1 MEHEKN
7 VDTSETWGT
16 RVSPPPNDAQR
27 ERFGY
32 QPLDYQTT
40 FYEANLGRHAPI
52 NNQTTIG
59 IPGTVPLP
67 FSYLMR
73 ARYSEFDLRFGLLS
87 DDGTEVLPY
96 VLDNFKQ
103 ESPGGW
109 MPGCI
114 NQWDHQGVHYSVSVI
129 VVPNDP
135 QPFDLYAISIKN
147 TASEPEKGKLI
158 VTLDGAPPLKA
169 EDCLFSDRGKPMV
182 IMDPVVPTERI
193 ARPIGCVDPRTT
205 PAAPWEHDAPRTTIW
220 LRHRNGWYGTPIE
233 YVMKVDEGEQLQVFL
248 GYSGVPNIT
257 TPNWD
262 EPYDKMEPDIRDLH
276 TPLPREIIAS
286 VEGDPNPQK
295 LKLERLKHVV
305 QRFVGE
311 DTDGDGY
318 IKISVRATPE
328 SRQPAMLS
336 WIRAYKTDVE
346 LTPDVI
352 EADVDGTI
360 GEYIIDSEHHA
371 GGPGAFLRELKSEA
385 EAQEMIGALL
395 SYEMD
400 VGRDFNDGISGLRD
414 SFGVDLTAFSQRLHY
429 APTLQPG
436 EERQY
441 LLRVPAIDRPEP
453 TPYGNPYHP
462 YDTGESW
469 RVHLEP
475 RFPNNPADYGEDV
488 PPDRNPGEY
497 AIYGPKPRTLWL
509 EQEKSARNIRWEEA
523 LDRVSS
529 YWNGFI
535 ASSTRFITPE
545 PVVEATYRH
554 HLATLVLHQTYLGA
568 KDLPLMMCGPF
579 YYWDHTIRDC
589 AYQNIA
595 MGYAGFLDEHRALVQ
610 TVLTPR
616 EELPRT
622 RWTLGQWGT
631 GDPSRDGIWVTR
643 TRQFDAQGQTLWC
656 ALEYWLLSGDNE
668 WLAQNYRSL
677 TRGADW
683 VIRMREAECQRL
695 NQPERPEYG
704 LLPPSSGEGGGGGH
718 CFYVNAF
725 AYLGLRLLTK
735 AAGALN
741 KAQDASYY
749 AEQAENLKR
758 ALHRSIEMSFVRF
771 NDFSGTIPT
780 NVAIGEAQKEGT
792 FETAFGGILVHP
804 SRVMGPHDPLMD
816 AFFRFREYLGNTTGG
831 LMVWPYIF
839 VDLALGYIHRGEPDR
854 AANLF
859 YAFLANGSTTHD
871 WSEVQSLNV
880 KYTEFTPP
888 KRGIKGG
895 GDSPHSEACSNYI
908 HFLRNLMLLEDEE
921 EILHIAPATPRK
933 WLAQPEPIGVENAPS
948 HFGRVTYHFSA
959 DPNQTTIRGDVQ
971 LCPQRKPR
979 RLLIHVRGPSGK
991 GLRSVKL
998 NGQTWDAF
1006 LKDTIIVD
1014 NPTNNIKLET
1024 EYIPK

>member
-7 VDTSETWGT
+7 ADTVEAWGT

-32 QPLDYQTT
+32 KPLDFQTT
-40 FYEANLGRHAPI
+40 FNEAHLGRHAPI
-52 NNQTTIG
+52 NNQTAVG
-59 IPGTVPLP
+59 IPGTVPLA

-73 ARYSEFDLRFGLLS
+73 ARYSEFDMRFGLLS
-87 DDGTEVLPY
+87 DDGEEIRPY
-96 VLDNFKQ
+96 ILDNFKQ
-103 ESPGGW
+103 ESPCGW

-114 NQWDHQGVHYSVSVI
+114 NQWDHGGIHYNVSVI
-129 VVPNDP
+129 TVPNDP
-135 QPFDLYAISIKN
+135 QPFDLYAISLKN
-147 TASEPEKGKLI
+147 TANRPQSGRLI
-158 VTLDGAPPLKA
+158 VTLDGAPALKA
-169 EDCLFSDRGKPMV
+169 EGDLISDRDKPMV
-182 IMDPVVPTERI
+182 IMDPVVPTDRI

-205 PAAPWEHDAPRTTIW
+205 TAAPWEHDAPRTTIW

-233 YVMKVDEGEQLQVFL
+233 YMMKVYKGEQLQVFL

-262 EPYDKMEPDIRDLH
+262 EPRDKMEPDIRDLH
-276 TPLPREIIAS
+276 SPMPREVIAS
-286 VEGDPNPQK
+286 VEGDPHPQK

-336 WIRAYKTDVE
+336 WIRAYKTDLE
-346 LTPDVI
+346 LSPDVV

-360 GEYIIDSEHHA
+360 GEFIIESEHHA
-371 GGPGAFLRELKSEA
+371 GGPGAFLREMKSEA
-385 EAQEMIGALL
+385 DAQEMIGALL
-395 SYEMD
+395 RYEVD
-400 VGRDFNDGISGLRD
+400 VGRDFNDGIAGLHNG
-414 SFGVDLTAFSQRLHY
+414 FGKDPTVFALRLHY
-429 APTLQPG
+429 TPALDSG

-453 TPYGNPYHP
+453 APYGNPHHP
-462 YDTGESW
+462 YDTDEDW

-475 RFPNNPADYGEDV
+475 RYPDNPVDYGEDV
-488 PPDRNPGEY
+488 PPGRSPEEY
-497 AIYGPKPRTLWL
+497 AIYGPKPRTLWM
-509 EQEKSARNIRWEEA
+509 EQEKCARNPRWEDA
-523 LDRVSS
+523 MDRLST
-529 YWNGFI
+529 YWNDFI
-535 ASSTRFITPE
+535 APTTRFITPE
-545 PVVEATYRH
+545 PVIEAAYHH
-554 HLATLVLHQTYLGA
+554 HLATLAIQKTTLGA
-568 KDLPLMMCGPF
+568 EDLPLMMCGPGS
-579 YYWDHTIRDC
+579 YWDHTIRDC
-589 AYQNIA
+589 SYQNVA

-616 EELPRT
+616 EQLPRT

-668 WLAQNYRSL
+668 WLEQNYRSL
-677 TRGADW
+677 ARGADW

-695 NQPERPEYG
+695 SQPDRPEYG

-725 AYLGLRLLTK
+725 AYLGLRLLTR
-735 AAGALN
+735 AARALN
-741 KAQDASYY
+741 KDEDATYY
-749 AEQAENLKR
+749 AEQAEDLKR

-780 NVAIGEAQKEGT
+780 NVGIGEAQREGT
-792 FETAFGGILVHP
+792 FETAFGGMLLYP
-804 SRVMGPHDPLMD
+804 CGVMGPHDPLMN
-816 AFFRFREYLGNTTGG
+816 AFFRFREFLGNSTGG

-854 AANLF
+854 AADLF

-871 WSEVQSLNV
+871 WSEVQGLNV
-880 KYTEFTPP
+880 EYREFTPP
-888 KRGIKGG
+888 RRGVRGG
-895 GDSPHSEACSNYI
+895 GDSPHSEACANYI
-908 HFLRNLMLLEDEE
+908 HFLRNLMLLEEDEE
-921 EILHIAPATPRK
+921 TLHIAPATPRK
-933 WLAQPEPIGVENAPS
+933 WLAQPKPIGVERAPS
-948 HFGRVTYHFSA
+948 HFGSVTYHLAA
-959 DPNQTTIRGDVQ
+959 DANQTTIRGDVQ
-971 LCPQRKPR
+971 LCPQRKPS
-979 RLLIHVRGPSGK
+979 RLLIHVRGPSGN

-998 NGQTWDAF
+998 NDQTWNAF

-1014 NPTNNIKLET
+1014 NPPNNIKLET
-1024 EYIPK
+1024 EYK